1 MKLRAVPGSRQKVR
15 AGSSEHDAGSKNSGL
30 GEAKPSESVHAR
42 IAVLAYQ
49 LYEQRGC
56 EDGHAVEDWLDAEQ
70 RILAGRS

>member
-1 MKLRAVPGSRQKVR
+1 MKLRAVAGTRQKVR
-15 AGSSEHDAGSKNSGL
+15 GGSSEHDAGTKNSGP
-30 GEAKPSESVHAR
+30 GETDPSESIHAR

-56 EDGHAVEDWLDAEQ
+56 EDGHEVEDWLDAEQ